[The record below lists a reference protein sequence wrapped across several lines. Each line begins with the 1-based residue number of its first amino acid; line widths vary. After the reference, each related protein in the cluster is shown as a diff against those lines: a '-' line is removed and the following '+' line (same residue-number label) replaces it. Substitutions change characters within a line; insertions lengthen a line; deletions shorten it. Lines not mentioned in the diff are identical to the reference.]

1 MRNVYQH
8 DLAATSVQTVID
20 LVQKAKVENR
30 QQTPIVSQR
39 GFLPSLQH
47 GMSKQ
52 LYAAGVPSIHIASSL
67 TNVTSPGTA
76 LITGLLTSNLPMMI
90 AATWFGLTP
99 DKLAENASKVF
110 QQVFKGTPLE
120 PFAKFLFFDKEYIEP
135 LAKKMQKLL
144 GIYFKTAKTAHNL
157 VSTSQKTLKHT
168 QDLIETAKEK
178 VIEDS
183 EAFKKSL
190 LYIFAPGPVA
200 ELVSP
205 LIRKSTEI
213 IKESTG
219 SLIEK
224 TGSWLSTKMGGVFGS
239 VLGRIFARNMPKIAL
254 PEPLRKMIE
263 ENYDTSKKLLQTL
276 DLLSQYFPDLKALK
290 IATFLLKQEISKID
304 VKKVQKGEIAPEE
317 AVKAPVIN
325 LKGTNEVVEAKAKEV
340 GEKIGQESVGF
351 ITKTLQ
357 RLLTI
362 SRRKQIGTEEDI
374 KKAKTEKG
382 EIVEQVD
389 ITEIEPKAKKVYAE
403 SQQAKLAT
411 FKKIA
416 ALGPAIIGTLTFKQ
430 LLKGES
436 AISEKLGELVSL
448 FKKEYKESSKQ
459 RKETRSFFGWLKY
472 VLFGA
477 LTFLPYLTTI
487 AGAAKIITNL
497 SSKEGESNLTK
508 TVVGLGATWLGLK
521 GLQKV
526 SSKLGVKTSGGIL
539 GKAGRFLSK
548 IPGIGAAS
556 KLIKASGPI
565 AAGLTVLD
573 LGYHA
578 YKNIK
583 KEGVVAGVFDTL
595 IPKDI
600 TKGAIQGAVIGGV
613 IGGVPGAAIGA
624 VTGGGLSLVRKGFSW
639 IKHKFFGSPID
650 ELKDIIRN
658 DIAFIIIKKLSYKD
672 HPYLYKEDDRYT
684 SMIFNRNELKQF
696 LKMLLTVAYKQVK
709 IITAEDFIYLV
720 ELLNSNLM
728 KVYNFF
734 SQDEKKLSLADKL
747 VAKAVDKFVEQHRDI
762 FSQVKDPNIFVDIF
776 RLLRLYGKQKAQ
788 KALKDLK
795 EGAKVSLKGLQN
807 EKIAG
812 FKAKN
817 IEAVLSTPLA
827 NADLKKI
834 ANNSIDKQFLKAARG
849 TVYFESR
856 GRSDAIN
863 RKEWSFGLFQIHD
876 KQELQE
882 TIKRNLDYLKLTD
895 IDRPTLTKLQREAQR
910 IIASGSRKEMV
921 LFLKKLHDINPEVS
935 IFAQEKVIHDR
946 YWIPIKRELAKYG
959 RENDYALATVLFDAS
974 IQHGT
979 PNALRMLHQVAND
992 KELRTMSED
1001 ELIRRYTQRRAEFVT
1016 GVANSR
1022 GWNVEP
1028 FISRVEG
1035 IQEISQTVKTGSE
1048 TRAKN
1053 VSMNENQPLTP
1064 IIVNNVPQSFS
1075 QTTAGPSIVQNVQN
1089 DPFNYTAPF
1098 GFQRRFP
1105 STADIG

>member
-8 DLAATSVQTVID
+8 DLAATSIQTIMD
-20 LVQKAKVENR
+20 LVQKAKVEHR

-39 GFLPSLQH
+39 GFLPSLQY

-52 LYAAGVPSIHIASSL
+52 LYAAGIPSIHIASSL
-67 TNVTSPGTA
+67 ANVTSPGTA

-90 AATWFGLTP
+90 VATWLGLTP
-99 DKLAENASKVF
+99 DKLAKNASKVF

-135 LAKKMQKLL
+135 LARKIQKFLD
-144 GIYFKTAKTAHNL
+144 IYFKTAKTAHNL
-157 VSTSQKTLKHT
+157 VNAGQKTLKHT

-254 PEPLRKMIE
+254 PESMRKMIE
-263 ENYDTSKKLLQTL
+263 ENYETSKKLLQTL

-290 IATFLLKQEISKID
+290 IALFLLQQEISKID
-304 VKKVQKGEIAPEE
+304 AKKIQKGEISPEE
-317 AVKAPVIN
+317 AVRAPIIN
-325 LKGTNEVVEAKAKEV
+325 LKTVNEIVEAKSKQV
-340 GEKIGQESVGF
+340 GERIGQESADYIV
-351 ITKTLQ
+351 KALQ
-357 RLLTI
+357 QLLT
-362 SRRKQIGTEEDI
+362 SLRRKQIGTEESI
-374 KKAKTEKG
+374 KKVKTEKG
-382 EIVEQVD
+382 TVIEQVN
-389 ITEIEPKAKKVYAE
+389 ITDVERKAKKVYDE
-403 SQQAKLAT
+403 SQQVKLTT
-411 FKKIA
+411 FKKVTA
-416 ALGPAIIGTLTFKQ
+416 FGSAIIGTLTFKQ

-436 AISEKLGELVSL
+436 AISEKLGKIVSL
-448 FKKEYKESSKQ
+448 IKKEHTESSKH
-459 RKETRSFFGWLKY
+459 RKETKSLLGWLKY

-477 LTFLPYLTTI
+477 LTFLPYLATI

-497 SSKEGESNLTK
+497 NTKEGENNLTK

-521 GLQKV
+521 GLQKAT
-526 SSKLGVKTSGGIL
+526 SKFGVKTSEGLL
-539 GKAGRFLSK
+539 GKVGRFLSK
-548 IPGIGAAS
+548 IPGVGVAS
-556 KLIKASGPI
+556 KLIKVSGPI
-565 AAGLTVLD
+565 ATGLTVLD
-573 LGYHA
+573 LGYHT
-578 YKNIK
+578 YKNVK
-583 KEGVVAGVFDTL
+583 KEGVVAGVLDTL
-595 IPKDI
+595 VPEDV
-600 TKGAIQGAVIGGV
+600 TKSATQSAVIGAV
-613 IGGVPGAAIGA
+613 IGGVPGAVIGA
-624 VTGGGLSLVRKGFSW
+624 AAGGGLSILRKGVSW

-658 DIAFIIIKKLSYKD
+658 DITFIIIKKLSYKD

-684 SMIFNRNELKQF
+684 SMIFNRNELRQF
-696 LKMLLTVAYKQVK
+696 LKTLLVVAYKQVK
-709 IITAEDFIYLV
+709 LITAEDFSHLV

-734 SQDEKKLSLADKL
+734 SLNEKRLSLADRF
-747 VAKAVDKFVEQHRDI
+747 VAKFVDKFVEQHKDI
-762 FSQVKDPNIFVDIF
+762 FSQIKDPTIIVDIF
-776 RLLRLYGKQKAQ
+776 RVLRLYGKQKAQ
-788 KALKDLK
+788 KILKNLK
-795 EGAKVSLKGLQN
+795 EGAKISLKGLQN
-807 EKIAG
+807 GKDIG
-812 FKAKN
+812 FRAEN
-817 IEAVLSTPLA
+817 IEAVLSTPLT
-827 NADLKKI
+827 NTDLKKVT
-834 ANNSIDKQFLKAARG
+834 NNSIDKQFLKAAKG

-856 GRSDAIN
+856 GKSDAIN
-863 RKEWSFGLFQIHD
+863 RKEWSFGLFQIHS

-882 TIKRNLDYLKLTD
+882 AIRRNLEYLKLTN
-895 IDRPTLTKLQREAQR
+895 ISKSTLSRLQKEAQR
-910 IIASGSRKEMV
+910 VIASGSRKEMV
-921 LFLKKLHDINPEVS
+921 LFLKKLHDISPEAS
-935 IFAQEKVIHDR
+935 ILAQEKVIHDR
-946 YWIPIKRELAKYG
+946 YWVPIKQELAKYG
-959 RENDYALATVLFDAS
+959 RENDYALAAVLFDAS

-979 PNALRMLHQVAND
+979 PTALRILHQIATE

-1001 ELIRRYTQRRAEFVT
+1001 ELIRRYTQRRVEFVT
-1016 GVANSR
+1016 GVASKR

-1089 DPFNYTAPF
+1089 DPFNYTVPF